1 MSRKRILIN
10 WMSPDWGR
18 LKWFVIGRR
27 RENRYF
33 IPMRWMLGLILVLT
47 PAAFAD
53 EQAQHTAFSEGRYSD
68 AVTLATSSTSADAY
82 AFAARSLLADAMSV
96 DTYTPPQAT
105 IEAAERYAR
114 AAIAI
119 SPDHIEGRLQLA
131 IALSLRARPLS
142 LSEVRRT
149 TFGEESKSLAMGVL
163 RDDPNNPYAHGFM
176 AVWHVEV
183 RRRGGSI
190 GASIL
195 GASVKKGRRH
205 YQAAIAERAHDASI
219 HWQYARAL
227 TGLNAKKYRSEIEAA
242 LSAAQTCATESEL
255 EALMQTRADTLSEA
269 LGSQTR
275 KSVEALANK
284 ML

>member
-1 MSRKRILIN
+1 MKR
-10 WMSPDWGR
+10 
-18 LKWFVIGRR
+18 FVIGRR
-27 RENRYF
+27 RKNRYF
-33 IPMRWMLGLILVLT
+33 KFMRWTFAVILTLM

-53 EQAQHTAFSEGRYSD
+53 EQAQHTAFSEGRYVD
-68 AVTLATSSTSADAY
+68 AVDLATREASADAF
-82 AFAARSLLADAMSV
+82 AFAARSLLAEAMSD
-96 DTYTPPQAT
+96 DTYTPPQDT
-105 IEAAERYAR
+105 VLTAERFAR
-114 AAIAI
+114 SAIEI

-142 LSEVRRT
+142 LNEARRSN
-149 TFGEESKSLAMGVL
+149 FGEESKALAMSVL
-163 RDDPNNPYAHGFM
+163 RDDPDNPYAHGFM

-205 YQAAIAERAHDASI
+205 YQAAIAERGHDASI

-227 TGLNAKKYRSEIEAA
+227 AGLNAKKYRGEIDAA
-242 LSAAQTCATESEL
+242 LSAAETCATESEL
-255 EALMQTRADTLSEA
+255 EALMKSRADTLREA
-269 LGSQTR
+269 LASQTR
-275 KSVEALANK
+275 KSVEALAIK